1 MSDIWAVGCLVY
13 ELAALRSVPF
23 VLFCRG
29 KYVQARQLFIH
40 KYTYLARPPFDAP
53 NQLTLALKINKGTFA
68 RIPMR
73 SVENSIG
80 FACGEKPVCTIGWN
94 HDSFSAWLVQLCPIG
109 CFL

>member
-73 SVENSIG
+73 SVG
-80 FACGEKPVCTIGWN
+80 VAAGWRLGQVVCTTGCAHN
-94 HDSFSAWLVQLCPIG
+94 SANAWLAVY
-109 CFL
+109 FLSLVSLL